1 MERAVVLG
9 AQLRML
15 PHLYEPQRS
24 PAGGN
29 VSRAHDIGLMHFSG
43 PMRRGCGVGAW
54 VIVGAPGARS
64 PGKAPGNRIAGRQV
78 DRGAGGSTAAESGLE
93 LSHPAL
99 ILISPPAVTH
109 SA

>member
-54 VIVGAPGARS
+54 VIVGAPGARP
-64 PGKAPGNRIAGRQV
+64 PGKAPGNRIAGRSSAPWT
-78 DRGAGGSTAAESGLE
+78 AGRAFWSFHGEAA
-93 LSHPAL
+93 A
-99 ILISPPAVTH
+99 
-109 SA
+109 